1 MFFRTST
8 VFARVTKVMPWI
20 LSKIQTGECGYIHE
34 LCGNNFKNFKNS
46 DCNLYRKTAGINDYE
61 QYQGFR
67 TSKTREKTKEHRGSR
82 IFLITD
88 VIDDI
93 IKKLGV

>member
-34 LCGNNFKNFKNS
+34 LCGKNPYSSN
-46 DCNLYRKTAGINDYE
+46 CNLYRKKAENNYYE

-67 TSKTREKTKEHRGSR
+67 TSKTREKTKEHQGSR
-82 IFLITD
+82 TIF
-88 VIDDI
+88 
-93 IKKLGV
+93 GS